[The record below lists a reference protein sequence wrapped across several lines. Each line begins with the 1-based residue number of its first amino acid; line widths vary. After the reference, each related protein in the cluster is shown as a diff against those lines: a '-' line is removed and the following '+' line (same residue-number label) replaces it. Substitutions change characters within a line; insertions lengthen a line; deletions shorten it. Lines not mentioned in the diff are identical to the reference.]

1 MGPHISE
8 RYVLGR
14 SNLRP
19 NTYLGFM
26 WHFTTNIYIYI
37 YIFEKVLTYDVR
49 SYYHQIKTPINFL
62 CSWRL
67 NLRSLIQPSKT
78 LSVELTETHATSL
91 HIYIY
96 ICILSLFANIIH
108 FFFFP
113 LFCYEIKLYFNLI

>member
-26 WHFTTNIYIYI
+26 WHFTTNIYIYIYI

-78 LSVELTETHATSL
+78 LSVELTETHTTSL

-96 ICILSLFANIIH
+96 IYMYIYMYTFIVCQHHTFLFLLP
-108 FFFFP
+108 F
-113 LFCYEIKLYFNLI
+113 LL